1 MLKLQFQIIVESE
14 KEEETDDDEAT
25 VEDAP
30 DESEEVEIPEVK
42 VNPQPAQPTRDAQ
55 SFETQGEFFEDDPR
69 RCICMSLCTLVRNKG
84 LTFLSLSS
92 SSWAPLEVGK

>member
-55 SFETQGEFFEDDPR
+55 SFETQGEFFEGDPR
-69 RCICMSLCTLVRNKG
+69 RCLCMYFST
-84 LTFLSLSS
+84 
-92 SSWAPLEVGK
+92 

>member
-1 MLKLQFQIIVESE
+1 MLKIQFQIIVESE

-30 DESEEVEIPEVK
+30 DDPEEVEIPEVK

-55 SFETQGEFFEDDPR
+55 SFETLGEFFEGYPR
-69 RCICMSLCTLVRNKG
+69 KCLCTYSN
-84 LTFLSLSS
+84 T
-92 SSWAPLEVGK
+92 